1 MRRTTNN
8 PNNAPPANS
17 FNLSVSQYKLLHVKW
32 SEDGKTCR
40 FTLCFFGVYLYGI
53 TLRYDKEGNPWFS
66 FPSWKGKDGKFFQY
80 FYLTPDEETLHAIV
94 SALEE
99 M

>member
-1 MRRTTNN
+1 MRKPTNT
-8 PNNAPPANS
+8 PNKAPREL
-17 FNLSVSQYKLLHVKW
+17 FNLPESQYHINHVKW

-40 FTLCFFGVYLYGI
+40 FSLRFLGVDLYGI
-53 TLRYDKEGNPWFS
+53 ILRYNDKGQPWLS
-66 FPSWKGKDGKFFQY
+66 FPSWKAKDGTFFKH
-80 FYLTPDEETLHAIV
+80 FYLSPDEETLHAIV